1 MKPILKIKRGNARP
15 SDYSVT
21 TFNPPNL
28 PPYSVQSGLSAGEL
42 GIDTTNNVFYI
53 GNNARKAITFGCP
66 IDADVTLGSVPSNLK
81 VPTQKAVKTYVDT
94 NVTPSPPPILAPK
107 ERFLASFTGRDVTSN
122 VDFQFFEIYAVN
134 TLEQT
139 ANMGILY
146 NSQVGSGFYQTSKTY
161 MILHVNY
168 SLVIS
173 SIDTN
178 ALRPPS
184 GEGNI
189 LNAHRVVG
197 LRAINKTNPTGTN
210 QTIYYAMN
218 SMLPVIGSDGAVDP
232 LGLPTLVTGSAI
244 IRLPRFVEN
253 TAEWELQLVYKF
265 RSQDLSLGI
274 ANMDNGVND
283 PQISNGYGL
292 RIEMLKLFEE
302 A

>member
-21 TFNPPNL
+21 TFNPPDL

-42 GIDTTNNVFYI
+42 GIDTVNNVFYI
-53 GNNARKAITFGCP
+53 GNNSRKAITFGCP
-66 IDADVTLGSVPSNLK
+66 IDPDVTLGSVPSNFK
-81 VPTQKAVKTYVDT
+81 IPTQKAVKTYVDT
-94 NVTPSPPPILAPK
+94 NVTPSPPPPAAPK
-107 ERFLASFTGRDVTSN
+107 ERFLASFNGRNVTSN
-122 VDFQFFEIYAVN
+122 GDIDFFEIYAVT

-139 ANMGILY
+139 QNMGILY
-146 NSQVGSGFYQTSKTY
+146 NSQVGSGFYQTSKAY

-173 SIDTN
+173 SVDTN

-189 LNAHRVVG
+189 LNAHRLVG
-197 LRAINKTNPTGTN
+197 LRVINKTNPTGTG
-210 QTIYYAMN
+210 QTIYYGIN
-218 SMLPVIGSDGAVDP
+218 SILPVIGSNEAADP
-232 LGLPTLVTGSAI
+232 LGLPTLVTGSAVV
-244 IRLPRFVEN
+244 RLPKFISN
-253 TAEWELQLVYKF
+253 TSEWELQLVYKF
-265 RSQDLSLGI
+265 RSQDLSLAI
-274 ANMDNGVND
+274 ADMSNGVND
-283 PQISNGYGL
+283 PQIANGYGL